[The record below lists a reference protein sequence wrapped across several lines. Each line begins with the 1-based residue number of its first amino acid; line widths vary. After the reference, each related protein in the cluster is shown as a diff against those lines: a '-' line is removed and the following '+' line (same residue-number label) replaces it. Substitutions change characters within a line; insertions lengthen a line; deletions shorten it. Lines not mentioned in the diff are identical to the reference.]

1 MCGWG
6 VVCEYVCVCVPICV
20 SVQVPACVC
29 GGRSCVCT
37 YACMH
42 VCVCACQPV
51 NVSTRPESSGTEQE
65 GLVPVALTDW
75 IYSLESPLKTGHIL
89 PPQQEL

>member
-1 MCGWG
+1 M
-6 VVCEYVCVCVPICV
+6 CVCAYTCEHASACMCV
-20 SVQVPACVC
+20 WWEVV
-29 GGRSCVCT
+29 CVCT